1 MCTRLNKIMKTIYKI
16 LLYKHQ
22 KLLNYYRINTLLLD
36 SSLKSI
42 WMDLTYFPRASI
54 VFLPM
59 QFNEVHE
66 LNLIMNLVVLI
77 VNIEN
82 YIFKILSQKILIYD
96 TFLKSRYLKKVKI
109 LFKITFIQSCTLK
122 SV

>member
-59 QFNEVHE
+59 QINEVHE
-66 LNLIMNLVVLI
+66 LNLIMNLVILI

-82 YIFKILSQKILIYD
+82 YIFKILSQK
-96 TFLKSRYLKKVKI
+96 FLFTI
-109 LFKITFIQSCTLK
+109 LF
-122 SV
+122 